1 MHSAPD
7 LPGLLP
13 TNLNLAPDTAA
24 SIYSRPRLETAHRTS
39 LMSTGSSDSGTGSTS
54 DQDQPLLSPASGQ
67 FSWPG
72 PGPRAGCGNQSVYSE
87 AASVANTTMTSN
99 SGLYVKMLH
108 PSYPRI
114 STRTSWLRPRLAQL
128 LHLSVS
134 AHLSPIPLKR
144 GGGAGKRGGEQV

>member
-72 PGPRAGCGNQSVYSE
+72 PRAGCDNQSVYSE
-87 AASVANTTMTSN
+87 ANTTMTSN
-99 SGLYVKMLH
+99 SGLYVKMQH

-114 STRTSWLRPRLAQL
+114 STRTSWLRPCLAQL

-144 GGGAGKRGGEQV
+144 GGGAGERGGEQV

>member
-67 FSWPG
+67 FSWLE
-72 PGPRAGCGNQSVYSE
+72 PGPRAG
-87 AASVANTTMTSN
+87 ATTRACT
-99 SGLYVKMLH
+99 V
-108 PSYPRI
+108 
-114 STRTSWLRPRLAQL
+114 RPT
-128 LHLSVS
+128 
-134 AHLSPIPLKR
+134 PP
-144 GGGAGKRGGEQV
+144 

>member
-39 LMSTGSSDSGTGSTS
+39 LMSTGSRDSGTGSTR

-72 PGPRAGCGNQSVYSE
+72 PGPRAGCDNQSVYSE
-87 AASVANTTMTSN
+87 AASLANTTMTSH
-99 SGLYVKMLH
+99 SGLYVKMRH
-108 PSYPRI
+108 PS
-114 STRTSWLRPRLAQL
+114 
-128 LHLSVS
+128 
-134 AHLSPIPLKR
+134 
-144 GGGAGKRGGEQV
+144 

>member
-24 SIYSRPRLETAHRTS
+24 SIYSRPRLEPAHRTS

-72 PGPRAGCGNQSVYSE
+72 PRCDNQSVYSE
-87 AASVANTTMTSN
+87 ANTTMTSN
-99 SGLYVKMLH
+99 SGLYVKMQH
-108 PSYPRI
+108 PS
-114 STRTSWLRPRLAQL
+114 
-128 LHLSVS
+128 
-134 AHLSPIPLKR
+134 
-144 GGGAGKRGGEQV
+144 

>member
-24 SIYSRPRLETAHRTS
+24 SIYSWPRLETAHRTS

-67 FSWPG
+67 FSTRPS
-72 PGPRAGCGNQSVYSE
+72 PASTLEPRG
-87 AASVANTTMTSN
+87 
-99 SGLYVKMLH
+99 SGLASHNCRTCLSLPAS
-108 PSYPRI
+108 PSF
-114 STRTSWLRPRLAQL
+114 L
-128 LHLSVS
+128 
-134 AHLSPIPLKR
+134 
-144 GGGAGKRGGEQV
+144 